1 MARLAR
7 LAQAWL
13 DNAPGQRTMKARV
26 HCQDGWSV
34 MGTASRATNRGI
46 VAGALVL
53 AGLVTVLPNAAA
65 VGTTATSTAAWNLFY
80 QAHVSGFFSSVA
92 VISKTDAWA
101 AGIRFKGDTTVFR
114 PFLRRWN
121 GLSWKAVT
129 IPKASGFE
137 SEYVAASSATDVWVM
152 GVNRADET
160 SGVYRFD
167 GSRWHV
173 VPVGRNTALADPVVL
188 GRRDVW
194 ALGNNNTS
202 SDIFHWNGRRWQAY
216 TVGTNLAALSGTS
229 NKNVWAVGLAPHRG
243 VNGRIA
249 AYRWNGS
256 RWRAVPMPH
265 AASSARGGE
274 DIQVVSSSDVWIS
287 GSLPTSNNPPFLL
300 HRSGHAWSKV
310 AVPTALLAD
319 STLLLADGSRGVW
332 LGPFAHWTGEAW
344 QGPVPILPDS
354 ASGSIDA
361 MGRVPGTASYCLVG
375 GTTNTGS
382 TVEEPSIYL
391 YGPVP

>member
-1 MARLAR
+1 
-7 LAQAWL
+7 
-13 DNAPGQRTMKARV
+13 
-26 HCQDGWSV
+26 
-34 MGTASRATNRGI
+34 MGTASCATKRGI
-46 VAGALVL
+46 AAGALVL
-53 AGLVTVLPNAAA
+53 AGLVTVPANAAP
-65 VGTTATSTAAWNLFY
+65 VSTTSASTAAWNLVY

-101 AGIRFKGDTTVFR
+101 AGILIKGHTIVFR

-129 IPKASGFE
+129 IPKGSGFE
-137 SEYVAASSATDVWVM
+137 SDYVAASSATDVWVM
-152 GVNRADET
+152 GVNRAGET
-160 SGVYRFD
+160 SAVYRFD
-167 GSRWHV
+167 GSRWHA
-173 VPVGRNTALADPVVL
+173 VPVGRHIALADPVVL

-202 SDIFHWNGRRWQAY
+202 SDIFHWNGRRWLAY
-216 TVGTNLAALSGTS
+216 TVGTNLVALSGTS

-243 VNGRIA
+243 VNGRIV
-249 AYRWNGS
+249 AYRWSGS

-265 AASSARGGE
+265 PASSARGGE
-274 DIQVVSSSDVWIS
+274 DIQVVSSSDVWIG
-287 GSLPTSNNPPFLL
+287 GSLTSYNNPPFLL
-300 HRSGHAWSKV
+300 HLSGHAWSKV
-310 AVPTALLAD
+310 AIPTALQAD

-332 LGPFAHWTGEAW
+332 LGPSAHWTGRVW

-354 ASGSIDA
+354 AGGSIDA
-361 MGRVPGTASYCLVG
+361 MGRVLGSASYWLVG

>member
-1 MARLAR
+1 
-7 LAQAWL
+7 
-13 DNAPGQRTMKARV
+13 
-26 HCQDGWSV
+26 
-34 MGTASRATNRGI
+34 MGTASRATRRGI
-46 VAGALVL
+46 IAAALVL
-53 AGLVTVLPNAAA
+53 AGLVTVPANAAA
-65 VGTTATSTAAWNLFY
+65 GSTAAWNLVY

-137 SEYVAASSATDVWVM
+137 SEYVAASSATDVWVI
-152 GVNRADET
+152 GVNRADEM

-202 SDIFHWNGRRWQAY
+202 SDIFHWNGRRWVAY
-216 TVGTNLAALSGTS
+216 TVGTNLVALSGSS

-243 VNGRIA
+243 VNGRIV
-249 AYRWNGS
+249 AYRWSGF

-265 AASSARGGE
+265 PASSARGGE
-274 DIQVVSSSDVWIS
+274 GIQVVSSSDVWIG
-287 GSLPTSNNPPFLL
+287 GSLTSYNNPPFLL
-300 HRSGHAWSKV
+300 HLSGHAWSNM
-310 AVPTALLAD
+310 AIPTALLAD
-319 STLLLADGSRGVW
+319 PTLLLADGRRGVW
-332 LGPFAHWTGEAW
+332 LGPFAHWTGRVW

-354 ASGSIDA
+354 GGGGDA
-361 MGRVPGTASYCLVG
+361 MGRVPGMASYWLVG
-375 GTTNTGS
+375 GTINRGS

-391 YGPVP
+391 YGPVR